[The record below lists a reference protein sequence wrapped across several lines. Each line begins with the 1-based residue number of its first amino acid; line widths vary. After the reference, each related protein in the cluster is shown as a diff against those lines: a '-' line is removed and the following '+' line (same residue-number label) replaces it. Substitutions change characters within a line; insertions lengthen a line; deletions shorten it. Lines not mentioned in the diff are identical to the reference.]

1 MPAKSAAPSLAPMP
15 ANGASSII
23 YLGTPEIAVAPLQAL
38 VAAGCN
44 IQLVITR
51 PDTRRGRG
59 KLTSACPVKQA
70 ALELGLRVSDSLEE
84 LVVMSAQNPNLL
96 GVVIAYGAIIPMDI
110 LSVVPMINVHF
121 SLLPR
126 WRGAAPVER
135 AILAGDAKTGVSIM
149 RIVEGLDQGEVYS
162 RSEVSISATDTLES
176 LRKRLVDAS
185 LPLLISAVK
194 NGVGHGVDQTGEV
207 SYAKKISADE
217 LRIDWSTSAVQIDRL
232 IRVGGAYTNIAGKRI
247 KIVSAKISPN
257 ISSNISANQTPG
269 AVSVISKHECE
280 VATSDG
286 VISLTEVQPEG
297 KSVMTVEVW
306 LNGARIETGA
316 VFG

>member
-1 MPAKSAAPSLAPMP
+1 MP
-15 ANGASSII
+15 ANGATSII

-38 VAAGCN
+38 VATGCN

-59 KLTSACPVKQA
+59 KQMSASPVKQA
-70 ALELGLRVSDSLEE
+70 ALELGLRVSDSLED
-84 LVVMSAQNPNLL
+84 LVVMAAQNPILL

-135 AILAGDAKTGVSIM
+135 AILAGDAKTGVCIM

-176 LRKRLVDAS
+176 LRKRLVDSS

-194 NGVGHGVDQTGEV
+194 NGAGHGVNQTGEV

-247 KIVSAKISPN
+247 KIVSAKISP
-257 ISSNISANQTPG
+257 NISANQTPG

>member
-1 MPAKSAAPSLAPMP
+1 MPAKSAASSLAPMP
-15 ANGASSII
+15 VNGVSHIV
-23 YLGTPEIAVAPLQAL
+23 YLGTPEIAVAPLRAL

-44 IQLVITR
+44 VELVITR

-59 KLTSACPVKQA
+59 KQTSASPVKQA
-70 ALELGLRVSDSLEE
+70 ALELGLRVSDSLDD
-84 LVVMSAQNPNLL
+84 LAPLAARIPNLL
-96 GVVIAYGAIIPMDI
+96 GVVIAYGAIISVDT
-110 LSVVPMINVHF
+110 LSVVPMFNVHF

-135 AILAGDAKTGVSIM
+135 AILAGDTKTGVCIM

-162 RSEVSISATDTLES
+162 QSEVSISATETLES
-176 LRKRLVDAS
+176 LRKKLVEAS

-194 NGVGHGVDQTGEV
+194 NGTGQGIDQTGEV
-207 SYAKKISADE
+207 SYAKKIVGDE
-217 LRIDWSTSAVQIDRL
+217 LRIDWGTSAVEIDRL
-232 IRVGGAYTNIAGKRI
+232 IRVGGAYTHIGGKRL
-247 KIVSAKISPN
+247 KIVKARVVSESMTSAVH
-257 ISSNISANQTPG
+257 G
-269 AVSVISKHECE
+269 AIKVVSRHECE
-280 VATSDG
+280 VATRDG

-316 VFG
+316 VLG